1 MIKYTHTGECLTA
14 DIMKGDYIMDQI
26 TAFLEGI
33 DFEAI
38 IATITDLLAQI
49 DFQAILDE
57 IMAMVSGL
65 IG

>member
-1 MIKYTHTGECLTA
+1 
-14 DIMKGDYIMDQI
+14 MDQI
-26 TAFLEGI
+26 TALLEGI
-33 DFEAI
+33 DFDAI
-38 IATITDLLAQI
+38 ITAITDFLATI

>member
-1 MIKYTHTGECLTA
+1 
-14 DIMKGDYIMDQI
+14 MDQI
-26 TAFLEGI
+26 TAFLEGV

-38 IATITDLLAQI
+38 IATITDFLAQI

>member
-1 MIKYTHTGECLTA
+1 
-14 DIMKGDYIMDQI
+14 MKGDNIMDQI
-26 TAFLEGI
+26 TALLEGI
-33 DFEAI
+33 DFDAI
-38 IATITDLLAQI
+38 ITAITDFLATI

>member
-1 MIKYTHTGECLTA
+1 MCIIIGDIYRYFTKGEN
-14 DIMKGDYIMDQI
+14 IMDQI
-26 TAFLEGI
+26 TAFIESI
-33 DFEAI
+33 DFDAI
-38 IATITDLLAQI
+38 ITAITDFLATI

>member
-1 MIKYTHTGECLTA
+1 ME
-14 DIMKGDYIMDQI
+14 QI

-33 DFEAI
+33 DFEAL
-38 IATITDLLAQI
+38 IATITDFLATI

-57 IMAMVSGL
+57 IMAMISGL

>member
-1 MIKYTHTGECLTA
+1 MYISIAVFCREF
-14 DIMKGDYIMDQI
+14 MKGDNIMDQF
-26 TAFLEGI
+26 TALLEGI
-33 DFEAI
+33 DFDAI
-38 IATITDLLAQI
+38 ITAITDFLATI

>member
-1 MIKYTHTGECLTA
+1 
-14 DIMKGDYIMDQI
+14 MDQI
-26 TAFLEGI
+26 TAFIESI

>member
-1 MIKYTHTGECLTA
+1 
-14 DIMKGDYIMDQI
+14 MDQI

-38 IATITDLLAQI
+38 ITTITDLLAQI

>member
-1 MIKYTHTGECLTA
+1 ME
-14 DIMKGDYIMDQI
+14 QI
-26 TAFLEGI
+26 TAFIESI
-33 DFEAI
+33 DFDAI
-38 IATITDLLAQI
+38 ITAITDFLATI